1 MAGRF
6 RQPPRLARDILER
19 ARELHSGARTL
30 SPVARAIASELFRR
44 AATRKRRRDQVREI
58 IARAGGTP
66 GDLTAHR

>member
-1 MAGRF
+1 
-6 RQPPRLARDILER
+6 
-19 ARELHSGARTL
+19 LHSGARTL